1 MLSPTVASIFRE
13 HIGTYPRGLSQK
25 QWKVVNAIMNCRT
38 AALGGHMF
46 HCSSCGRD
54 LACYNP
60 CRDRHCPSCQF
71 ILKEQWVNKRLTEL
85 LAVPYYHVVF
95 TLPHSLNDLISF
107 NRRLLYNLL
116 FSCVAET
123 MRVFSGDER
132 YLGAQCGY
140 LALLHTWGQKLGAHV
155 HLHLIVAGGGITCG
169 GEWKELPYKGRF
181 MFPVRAVSKMFRGKF
196 ISKLKRLHHNGKLII
211 PESLELFR
219 EAHVFDHM
227 LDSIAHKKWRVYCKE
242 PFADAKRVLRY
253 VGRYTHRVAI
263 SNRRI
268 LSCTDN
274 TVRFSYKDYEGHR
287 RGGQLHK
294 EMTLSA
300 DEFIRR
306 FLLHILPKGF
316 NKIRFYG
323 FWAGR
328 IKKEIL
334 NRLQQILTPNDAPS
348 ESASEKQE
356 HAYTCPFCN
365 IEMFYKSLLE
375 PVYDKVVYLNSS

>member
-1 MLSPTVASIFRE
+1 M
-13 HIGTYPRGLSQK
+13 
-25 QWKVVNAIMNCRT
+25 
-38 AALGGHMF
+38 GGHMF

-54 LACYNP
+54 LPCYNP

-123 MRVFSGDER
+123 MRAFSGDER

-155 HLHLIVAGGGITCG
+155 HLHIIMAGGGVTSD
-169 GEWKELPYKGRF
+169 GEWKGLPYRSRF
-181 MFPVRAVSKMFRGKF
+181 LFPVRAVSKMFRGKF
-196 ISKLKRLHHNGKLII
+196 ISKLKRLQHCAKLII
-211 PESLELFR
+211 PESLELYR

-227 LDSIAHKKWRVYCKE
+227 LDSIAHKKWRVYCKK
-242 PFADAKRVLRY
+242 PFADAERVVRY

-268 LSCTDN
+268 LSCADN
-274 TVRFSYKDYEGHR
+274 SVRFSYKDYEGHR

-328 IKKEIL
+328 VKKEIL
-334 NRLQQILTPNDAPS
+334 NRLQQILTPNEAPS
-348 ESASEKQE
+348 ESGSEKQE

-365 IEMFYKSLLE
+365 IKMFYKSLLE